1 MEDGVWLEPIRT
13 NQMNK
18 ATPFCADRRKG
29 KCQPLTDADRA
40 ALIEQA
46 TSPTTPPVQLLALS
60 KLGDETLN
68 SLIAANPNTPELTLH
83 TLWRAHPL
91 RALENPILLYWSLR
105 EGKQLRHLLS
115 MDVKVA
121 LYLALR
127 RNGSLDALEEHLPE
141 SERCDWLGGGPSDR
155 QPNAP
160 SDSTDRNTRRALLH
174 GRVRKSVKV
183 RVAKVHQILVTD
195 PSDEVRTCLAENIDD
210 IPLGPSE
217 RTHLQ
222 RLLAKDH
229 CPRVRRGLA
238 SSTQIHGELHT
249 QLSEDPE
256 FEVRRTLA
264 SNPSRQAGA
273 RLEGWHN
280 LITSGHAAEV
290 AANPACPE
298 AVKIA
303 LVSHGSPRE
312 RHLAWAGIRFHELT
326 EWKPILEAFDSV
338 FAAPERVTE
347 LVYLAKNQ
355 TIGGTLKSRLIAHA
369 DVRVTRAVATQQ
381 HLTEQQRIR
390 LLFHA
395 DQKTALRAAKHA
407 PAADYLDVGAEHSNP
422 LVRALLAKKEG
433 DKTWTLRSK
442 LVDDPDP
449 RVRAALCYGL
459 RGGAPEYSHSAE
471 LHARVIQQYLNDP
484 CPKVREI
491 AARHP
496 QFGRKRPRRR

>member
-1 MEDGVWLEPIRT
+1 
-13 NQMNK
+13 MNNNP
-18 ATPFCADRRKG
+18 TPFCANRHKG
-29 KCQPLTDADRA
+29 ECPPLTDADRA

-46 TSPTTPPVQLLALS
+46 TSPGTPPVQLLALS
-60 KLGDETLN
+60 KLGNDSLN
-68 SLIAANPNTPELTLH
+68 SLIAANPNTPEKTLH

-91 RALENPILLYWSLR
+91 QALENPILLYWSLR
-105 EGKQLRHLLS
+105 EGKPLRLLLP
-115 MDVKVA
+115 MDVKIA

-127 RNGSLDALEEHLPE
+127 RNGLVDTLDEHLPE
-141 SERCDWLGGGPSDR
+141 SERCEWLGGGPSSR
-155 QPNAP
+155 EPNAP
-160 SDSTDRNTRRALLH
+160 SASSDNHPRRGQL
-174 GRVRKSVKV
+174 RKGLRKPVKV

-229 CPRVRRGLA
+229 SPRVRRGLA

-249 QLSEDPE
+249 QLSEDPD

-264 SNPSRQAGA
+264 SNPSRLAGA

-280 LITSGHAAEV
+280 LIASGHAAEV

-298 AVKIA
+298 VVKIA
-303 LVSHGSPRE
+303 LVCHGSPRE

-326 EWKPILEAFDSV
+326 DWKAISEALDSV

-347 LVYLAKNQ
+347 LIHLAKNQ
-355 TIGGTLKSRLIAHA
+355 TIGGTLKSRLIAH
-369 DVRVTRAVATQQ
+369 DDLRVTRAVATQQ

-395 DQKTALRAAKHA
+395 DLKTALRAAKHA
-407 PAADYLDVGAEHSNP
+407 QAADYLDIGAEHSNP

-433 DKTWTLRSK
+433 DKTWSLRSK
-442 LVDDPDP
+442 LVEDPDP
-449 RVRAALCYGL
+449 RVRAALCRGL
-459 RGGAPEYSHSAE
+459 RGGAPEYSRSAE
-471 LHARVIQQYLNDP
+471 MHASVIQQYLNDP
-484 CPKVREI
+484 CPEVREI

-496 QFGRKRPRRR
+496 QFGRRRARRR